1 MKAIF
6 WGTRGSL
13 PTPLRGSA
21 VRAKLVNALV
31 KGASH
36 GLDTPPKAEAFI
48 DRELGFAERSTFGGN
63 SACVEIEG
71 GEEYL
76 LCDLG
81 TGARE
86 FALAAVARHG
96 RNNPKTFNVLM
107 SHLHWD
113 HIMGF
118 PFFSPAH
125 IKGSRIRIHGCHAEL
140 EQAFRRQNAAPN
152 FPVDFTALKA
162 AVEFVTLEPGRRS
175 DVAGFAVTA
184 HKQLHS
190 GDSYGYRI
198 EKDGKALV
206 YTTDA
211 EHKLE
216 DAAEIEGFAAFLRD
230 ADLVIFDAM
239 YSLADAFSLKEDWGH
254 ASNVVGVELCQM
266 AGVRH
271 LCLFHHEPV
280 FDDAR
285 LETIFKETLRFEEIT
300 RGDRPA
306 LRISTAYD
314 GLVIEV

>member
-1 MKAIF
+1 MRVIF

-13 PTPLRGSA
+13 PTPLRGAA
-21 VRAKLVNALV
+21 VRAKLVSALV
-31 KGASH
+31 KAAPH
-36 GLDTPPKAEAFI
+36 RIDTVQKAEAFI
-48 DRELGFAERSTFGGN
+48 DREFSFAERSTFGGN
-63 SACVEIEG
+63 SACVEVEG

-96 RNNPKTFNVLM
+96 PGNPKTYNVLM

-118 PFFSPAH
+118 PFFVPAH

-140 EQAFRRQNAAPN
+140 EHAFRRQNAAPN
-152 FPVDFTALKA
+152 FPVDFSQLRAT
-162 AVEFVTLEPGRRS
+162 VEFVRLEPGRRY
-175 DVAGFAVTA
+175 DIAGFAVTA
-184 HKQLHS
+184 RKQLHS

-198 EKDGKALV
+198 EKGGKALV

-211 EHKLE
+211 EHKLD
-216 DAAEIEGFAAFLRD
+216 DAAVIEGFADFLRR

-254 ASNVVGVELCQM
+254 SSNVIGVELCQM
-266 AGVRH
+266 AEVRH

-285 LETIFKETLRFEEIT
+285 LESIFHETERFEGIT
-300 RGDRPA
+300 RGERPA
-306 LRISTAYD
+306 LRISTAFD

>member
-1 MKAIF
+1 MRVTF

-13 PTPLRGSA
+13 ATPLRGEA

-31 KGASH
+31 KAAPH
-36 GLDTPPKAEAFI
+36 GLDTAEKAATFI
-48 DRELGFAERSTFGGN
+48 DRELSFAERGTFGGN
-63 SACVEIEG
+63 SACVEVG
-71 GEEYL
+71 GGSEHL

-86 FALAAVARHG
+86 FALAALARHG
-96 RNNPKTFNVLM
+96 AKSPQTYNVLM

-118 PFFSPAH
+118 PFFVPGF
-125 IKGSRIRIHGCHAEL
+125 IPGNRIRIHGCHGEL
-140 EQAFRRQNAAPN
+140 EHAFRRQHGAPS
-152 FPVDFTALKA
+152 FPVEFDALRA
-162 AVEFVTLEPGRRS
+162 AVEFVTLEPGRRY
-175 DVAGFAVTA
+175 DIAGLSVTA
-184 HKQLHS
+184 KKQLHG

-198 EKDGKALV
+198 EKDGKAVV

-211 EHKLE
+211 EHKL
-216 DAAEIEGFAAFLRD
+216 DDVAEIEGFVAFLKG

-254 ASNVVGVELCQM
+254 SSNVVGVELCQM
-266 AGVRH
+266 AQVRH

-280 FDDAR
+280 HDDAR
-285 LETIFKETLRFEEIT
+285 LEAILQETRRFEEIT
-300 RGDRPA
+300 RTNHA
-306 LRISTAYD
+306 LRISSAYD